1 MTVHF
6 ANSGELDLSL
16 LTLMGVSIKQSRSP
30 IGFFGTGM
38 KFGLA
43 TLLRTG
49 HRVRL
54 WTGGRWHSFSA
65 TSRQIRGE
73 TVDVVC
79 MDGEALPFAL
89 TLGRNWEP
97 WQAYRELASNARDE
111 PGHVVTADP
120 LRPESFDTCWVVEGE
135 GIEAAHRDRDT
146 IFCASRVLHHLPG
159 IAEVREGRSQ
169 HIFYRGVRIWT
180 MPKPSLWTWNL
191 LSSIELTEDRTM
203 KYESAPNWPLG
214 RLVAQSED
222 EELVSSVV
230 SARDGVLE
238 ESADFS
244 YCGGSSPTFQRVVA
258 RLGREG
264 RASHTAVRLWSQ
276 TAPVADVYEDAVLD
290 DEDHRM
296 IEEAEDLCLAID
308 PDYAAEPRFVVA
320 IADSIY
326 GRFDRGTIVISH
338 AAISMGVDFLAATMM
353 EEYLHQQHGFI
364 DCDRP
369 LQNYL
374 FQQLV
379 RLARRIP

>member
-1 MTVHF
+1 MTVFF
-6 ANSGELDLSL
+6 ANAGELDLSL
-16 LTLMGVSIKQSRSP
+16 LTMMGVSIKHSKSP
-30 IGFFGTGM
+30 IGYFGTGM

-54 WTGGRWHSFSA
+54 WTGGRWHTF
-65 TSRQIRGE
+65 TVVDRTIRGE
-73 TVDVVC
+73 TVSVVC

-89 TLGRNWEP
+89 NLGRNWEP

-120 LRPESFDTCWVVEGE
+120 VRPETFDTCWEVSGE

-146 IFCASRVLHHLPG
+146 IFCSSRVLHHLPG
-159 IAEVREGRSQ
+159 VAEVREGRSQ

-180 MPKPSLWTWNL
+180 LPKPSLWTWNIL
-191 LSSIELTEDRTM
+191 APVELTEDRTM
-203 KYESAPNWPLG
+203 KYSFAPSGPMA
-214 RLVAQSED
+214 RVVAQSDD
-222 EELVSSVV
+222 EEFVASVV
-230 SARDGVLE
+230 GARDGVLE
-238 ESADFS
+238 QQADFT
-244 YCGGSSPTFQRVVA
+244 YCHESSPVFQRVAA

-264 RASHTAVRLWSQ
+264 RASASAARLWSQ

-290 DEDHRM
+290 EEDERM
-296 IEEAEDLCLAID
+296 IAEAEAICLSID

-320 IADSIY
+320 IADSVY
-326 GRFDRGTIVISH
+326 GRCERGQIVIAH
-338 AAISMGVDFLAATMM
+338 ATISMGVDFLAATMY
-353 EEYLHQQHGFI
+353 EEYLHLQHGFL

-369 LQNYL
+369 MQNYL

-379 RLARRIP
+379 RLARRLP